1 MSHYKPDPNK
11 SVNLNIDGIPVTV
24 PEGTTILE
32 AARKVNVQ
40 IPTLCDHP
48 DLRRRAVCRLC
59 VVECDGRSKLV
70 AACANDVWEGV
81 NIVTNNARLVGI
93 RKTIIE
99 LMLANHPQ
107 DCLGCVKN
115 TKCELQSLAGRFGIR
130 ASPFHREAVR
140 HESCQEIHTHQEN
153 HTRKK
158 IHTLNVTS
166 QQREIA
172 DGTLVRDMDKCVKCG
187 RCVETCQEIHTI
199 RAINTSHRSVN
210 YEMSTPYGQALE
222 NGPCVFCGECV
233 AVCPVGAIYAHDQS
247 AEVWAALNGGEQVI
261 AQLAPSTASAL
272 SVEFDLP
279 PESIT
284 VGKIITAL
292 KLIGFSHV
300 YDACIFR
307 DTVVREQISELT
319 MRYKNSYRLPMI
331 SCCSQSAVK
340 FVKEFYPDLVDKLY
354 DGRSPHQVF
363 STMIKDKYP
372 EGVGVSKIIQVSIS
386 SCIAAKFE
394 IQQSWLSRLLVN
406 AFDKDSAQNVDFALT
421 AGELARMIR
430 TAGIDIK
437 NLSESPFDSPGNAI
451 TENINT
457 PGILT
462 VNGLANA
469 RIIMDSI
476 HKGEC
481 NASLVRIYCC
491 HNGCPD
497 DDDRV
502 FNEVLKT

>member
-32 AARKVNVQ
+32 AARKINVQ

-59 VVECDGRSKLV
+59 VVECDGRGKLV

-115 TKCELQSLAGRFGIR
+115 TKCELQSLAARFGIR
-130 ASPFHREAVR
+130 ASPFHRESLKN
-140 HESCQEIHTHQEN
+140 EISQKIHTRQEN
-153 HTRKK
+153 HTRQK
-158 IHTLNVTS
+158 IHTLNATNP
-166 QQREIA
+166 QREIA
-172 DGTLVRDMDKCVKCG
+172 GGTLVRDMDKCVKCG
-187 RCVETCQEIHTI
+187 RCVETCMEIHTV

-210 YEMSTPYGQALE
+210 YEISTPYEQALE
-222 NGPCVFCGECV
+222 DGPCVFCGEC
-233 AVCPVGAIYAHDQS
+233 AEVCPVGAIYPHDQS
-247 AEVWAALNGGEQVI
+247 AEVWATLNSGKQMV
-261 AQLAPSTASAL
+261 AQLSPSMASAL
-272 SVEFDLP
+272 SAEFNLP
-279 PESIT
+279 NESIT

-307 DTVVREQISELT
+307 DTVVHEQISELNV
-319 MRYKNSYRLPMI
+319 MYKNSYRLPMI

-340 FVKEFYPDLVDKLY
+340 FVKEFYPDLVDHLY
-354 DGRSPHQVF
+354 TGKTPQQVF
-363 STMIKDKYP
+363 ED
-372 EGVGVSKIIQVSIS
+372 VGVSKIIHISIT
-386 SCIAAKFE
+386 SCIATKFE
-394 IQQSWLSRLLVN
+394 ITQSEN
-406 AFDKDSAQNVDFALT
+406 TGFALT
-421 AGELARMIR
+421 AGELAAILR

-437 NLSESPFDSPGNAI
+437 NLTESSFDSPGDAS

-469 RIIMDSI
+469 RVIMDSI
-476 HKGEC
+476 RMGEC
-481 NASLVRIYCC
+481 HASLVRIMCC
-491 HNGCPD
+491 RNGCPD
-497 DDDRV
+497 DNRV
-502 FNEVLKT
+502 FNEVLET

>member
-48 DLRRRAVCRLC
+48 DLQRRAVCRLC
-59 VVECDGRSKLV
+59 VVECDGRGKLV

-81 NIVTNNARLVGI
+81 NVVTNNARLVGI

-107 DCLGCVKN
+107 DCLICVKN
-115 TKCELQSLAGRFGIR
+115 TKCELQSLADRFGIR
-130 ASPFHREAVR
+130 TSPFHREAVKR
-140 HESCQEIHTHQEN
+140 DSCQEIHTRQ
-153 HTRKK
+153 K
-158 IHTLNVTS
+158 IHTHNTTS
-166 QQREIA
+166 PQREIA
-172 DGTLVRDMDKCVKCG
+172 GGTLVRDMDKCVKCG
-187 RCVETCQEIHTI
+187 RCVETCQKIHTI

-210 YEMSTPYGQALE
+210 YEISTPYGQALE
-222 NGPCVFCGECV
+222 NGPCVFCGEC
-233 AVCPVGAIYAHDQS
+233 ATVCPVGAIHAHDQT
-247 AEVWAALNGGEQVI
+247 AEIWAALNSGKQLV
-261 AQLAPSTASAL
+261 AQLSPSTASAL
-272 SVEFDLP
+272 SAEFHLP
-279 PESIT
+279 AESIT
-284 VGKIITAL
+284 VGKIINAL

-300 YDACIFR
+300 YDDCIFK
-307 DTVVREQISELT
+307 DTVIREQISELT

-340 FVKEFYPDLVDKLY
+340 FVKEFYPDLVDRLY
-354 DGRSPHQVF
+354 AGRSPHQAF
-363 STMIKDKYP
+363 SAMIKDKYP
-372 EGVGVSKIIQVSIS
+372 ESAGVSKIIQVSITP
-386 SCIAAKFE
+386 CIAAKYE
-394 IQQSWLSRLLVN
+394 ITQSWLSRLYVN
-406 AFDKDSAQNVDFALT
+406 AFDKDSAQNVDYALT
-421 AGELARMIR
+421 AGELAGMIR
-430 TAGIDIK
+430 TAGIELK
-437 NLSESPFDSPGNAI
+437 NLSESPFDASDVF

-476 HKGEC
+476 RRGEC
-481 NASLVRIYCC
+481 GPSLVRIFCC
-491 HNGCPD
+491 RNGCPD
-497 DDDRV
+497 DDERV
-502 FNEVLKT
+502 FDEVLKI

>member
-32 AARKVNVQ
+32 AARKINVQ

-48 DLRRRAVCRLC
+48 DLKRRAVCRLC
-59 VVECDGRSKLV
+59 VVECDGRGKLV

-130 ASPFHREAVR
+130 ASPFHWEAVK
-140 HESCQEIHTHQEN
+140 HKSCQEIHTHQKN
-153 HTRKK
+153 HTRQKF
-158 IHTLNVTS
+158 HTLNATNP
-166 QQREIA
+166 QGEIA
-172 DGTLVRDMDKCVKCG
+172 GGTLVRDMDKCVKCG
-187 RCVETCQEIHTI
+187 RCVETCQEIHTV

-210 YEMSTPYGQALE
+210 YEISTPYGQALE
-222 NGPCVFCGECV
+222 NGPCVFCGEC
-233 AVCPVGAIYAHDQS
+233 AKVCPVGAIYPHDQS
-247 AEVWAALNGGEQVI
+247 AEVWAALNSGKQAV

-272 SVEFDLP
+272 SAEFNLP

-284 VGKIITAL
+284 VRKIITAL

-300 YDACIFR
+300 YDACIFL
-307 DTVVREQISELT
+307 DTVVREQISELNA
-319 MRYKNSYRLPMI
+319 RYKNSYRLPMI

-340 FVKEFYPDLVDKLY
+340 FVKEFYPDLVDRLY
-354 DGRSPHQVF
+354 TGKTSQQVF
-363 STMIKDKYP
+363 EETGI
-372 EGVGVSKIIQVSIS
+372 GVSKIIHVSIT

-394 IQQSWLSRLLVN
+394 ITQSESTGY
-406 AFDKDSAQNVDFALT
+406 ALT

-430 TAGIDIK
+430 TAGIELK
-437 NLSESPFDSPGNAI
+437 NLAESPFDTPGDAS
-451 TENINT
+451 TENSNT

-469 RIIMDSI
+469 RTIMDSI
-476 HKGEC
+476 RMGEC
-481 NASLVRIYCC
+481 NASLVRIMCC

-497 DDDRV
+497 DDRG